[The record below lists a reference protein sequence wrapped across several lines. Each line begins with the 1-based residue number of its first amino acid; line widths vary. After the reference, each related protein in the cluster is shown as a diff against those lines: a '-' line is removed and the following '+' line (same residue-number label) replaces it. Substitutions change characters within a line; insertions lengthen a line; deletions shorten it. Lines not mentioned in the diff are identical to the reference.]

1 MQKDSLEVHVRKLIL
16 IASNEINWTKVGW
29 DFSFY
34 TLYTFKI
41 LNHMNVLPVRNKT
54 VNCFSAFFQ
63 NSIYA
68 YIQKPNTTNSFV
80 NLCFGR

>member
-34 TLYTFKI
+34 TFYTFKI
-41 LNHMNVLPVRNKT
+41 LLMQRIHHAEIVSSQV
-54 VNCFSAFFQ
+54 V
-63 NSIYA
+63 
-68 YIQKPNTTNSFV
+68 KPV
-80 NLCFGR
+80 NLVFYGFKALCHI